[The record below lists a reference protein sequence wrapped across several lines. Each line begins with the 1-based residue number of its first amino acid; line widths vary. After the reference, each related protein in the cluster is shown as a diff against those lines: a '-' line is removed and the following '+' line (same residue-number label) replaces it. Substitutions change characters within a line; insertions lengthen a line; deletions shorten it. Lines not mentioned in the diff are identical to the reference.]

1 MVCGD
6 QVKRFT
12 EFVNDNYLSNDMVTI
27 GIDLG
32 GTNIKGALVD
42 SDEGLIHS
50 FSIPTESDKGKDHVI
65 DRIAVA
71 INMAAKE
78 ADTDIFGVGIGS
90 PGIISF
96 DRTTVSNPPNFPGW
110 IKENLS
116 EIMRDK
122 TGFDCYVDN
131 DANLMALGSSR
142 FGAGKAFGSFIM
154 ITLGTGL
161 GGGIIYKRK
170 LFRGVTGGAAEF
182 GHVIIDSDGPES
194 NSPAKGGIEAYMGQR
209 FMSRLAWN
217 VIKNH
222 PQNPLFSQFQSQPEL
237 LEPVHLV
244 HAADEGNHLAAEL
257 LRGSGEKLGI
267 AMTNFVHVLDI
278 RKIIVSGGVSKAG
291 DWILKPAYDMAMSRL
306 LEPFREDF
314 EIIHEPLG
322 NDAALLGAGSLP
334 LEHQNI

>member
-1 MVCGD
+1 MECAAP
-6 QVKRFT
+6 VKRFT
-12 EFVNDNYLSNDMVTI
+12 GFVNDNFLVYTMVTI

-42 SDEGLIHS
+42 SDEGLLHN
-50 FSIPTESDKGKDHVI
+50 FSIPTEAEKGKDHVI
-65 DRIAVA
+65 ERIAVA
-71 INMAAKE
+71 INMAARE

-90 PGIISF
+90 PGIISY

-116 EIMRDK
+116 EILQQK
-122 TGFDCYVDN
+122 TGLQCYVDN

-142 FGAGKAFGSFIM
+142 FGAGRAYGSFIM

-182 GHVIIDSDGPES
+182 GHVIIDTDGPES

-209 FMSRLAWN
+209 FMCRLAWN
-217 VIKNH
+217 TLKNH
-222 PQNPLFSQFQSQPEL
+222 PENPLYLQFHANPEQ

-244 HAADEGNHLAAEL
+244 QAADDGDYLAAEL
-257 LRGSGEKLGI
+257 LRRSGEKLGI
-267 AMTNFVHVLDI
+267 AITNYVHVLDI
-278 RKIIVSGGVSKAG
+278 RKVLVSGGVAKAG
-291 DWILKPAYDMAMSRL
+291 DWILKPAYEMAMSRL
-306 LEPFREDF
+306 LAPFREDF
-314 EIIHEPLG
+314 EIIHETLG